1 MMRLFCTLEGI
12 GLERARRASLGVLLC
27 CLANSSLLGQTSQ
40 APYDVQKLR
49 ANHRLEEARV
59 EEFFRKQIPK
69 EAYLP
74 DGSVDISNPEWQK
87 INKQAAR
94 TQRRLGE
101 RYNALERRPEIYD
114 QAVRETGAQLHNTGS
129 DPKAIHADMDFTP
142 ETYADGQKLT
152 EHLRKKGFTI
162 DTSNPARWEIPELDA
177 VIWKPYPNEP
187 TGSSAKDAFVAQ
199 KARPG
204 SDAYA
209 PGGAMEKVSP
219 YGVKGEHGAALGNVK
234 KGLDARADLAAGRGD
249 STINLKEQ
257 AKAAWKA
264 TEWTGTP
271 MEPELKAI
279 AENLKGYKG
288 PADAGVY
295 NRGDSP
301 EIQAEKIQH
310 LEERIDGAYKDA
322 LKEGARK
329 GARRNAIR
337 KQLAQDALRAGDVE
351 TYTSIRERII
361 NDVAS
366 NEVTMQAMAEDY
378 PAATKK
384 LTGVDRGTPGGKE
397 ELLAGKSRVAREL
410 MTGARE
416 PLPGEA
422 VAPLIDRF
430 KGLGRD
436 ALRTAGEILD
446 TALPA
451 RARNF
456 GGKTLTGMFGAGIVS
471 AGYMA
476 EQDASIAEGRRAT
489 PHGAALEVLKG
500 FTATPFQHATEITE
514 GEILKSDAA
523 KESRWWAAW
532 RALGEVGAEM
542 SGHNMSR
549 GILHEELLKEAERAR
564 ELGRDPHE
572 WAGKVRAGIRVAGE
586 FTLMNPIFE
595 VFTRDFDA
603 ERKAAQTERDLA
615 DYARANLDDQ
625 LETVRSIQDEMQT
638 LLEGGNLDDPSVR
651 QRLNRQLERFTKA
664 REHLEKTHA
673 GIGGQIGFDNPNVAR
688 IKNTL
693 EGWPDPD
700 ALGNVIAEATKPREP
715 LPDDDFDLDDL
726 LAEVEEWDRENG
738 WGESESAGTESE
750 NAGAGSGWT
759 RKGDLETLSANP
771 EGGQPVFDP
780 GAAADTAFYPGPA
793 AAGGPRAEQL
803 IQSAESAAGRCDFR
817 TVHSVAGDLST
828 YYPGH
833 PWLSGRYPR
842 IQRDEA
848 NYQAAQSSLSQARNV
863 LQRPEPTN
871 GDIQQAAQI
880 TLQAQ
885 NIAPPCMSQQVSML
899 NGPISQAQQAVQ
911 ARNRANRRA
920 GMQSLLGALVSVQS
934 SISSGRTATAYQPP
948 YLPNSGLPALTSAIS
963 QATGGA
969 TVPSAGAAP
978 GGGASPG
985 GGSAAPNCNSCLIG
999 TFIAGNTYPY
1009 LFEFTYPLRN
1019 QGGCTSGRV
1028 RTYEVITFSPDEDSN
1043 GNPLRHAN
1051 SSAARYMQAKRGYG
1065 GVRARQVCG
1074 PCGSASQAR
1083 AAMSR
1088 LCPRPAHNMSVG
1100 PGGATIDG
1108 RRISP

>member
-1 MMRLFCTLEGI
+1 M
-12 GLERARRASLGVLLC
+12 
-27 CLANSSLLGQTSQ
+27 N
-40 APYDVQKLR
+40 
-49 ANHRLEEARV
+49 N
-59 EEFFRKQIPK
+59 
-69 EAYLP
+69 
-74 DGSVDISNPEWQK
+74 
-87 INKQAAR
+87 
-94 TQRRLGE
+94 
-101 RYNALERRPEIYD
+101 
-114 QAVRETGAQLHNTGS
+114 GA
-129 DPKAIHADMDFTP
+129 I
-142 ETYADGQKLT
+142 
-152 EHLRKKGFTI
+152 
-162 DTSNPARWEIPELDA
+162 
-177 VIWKPYPNEP
+177 
-187 TGSSAKDAFVAQ
+187 
-199 KARPG
+199 
-204 SDAYA
+204 
-209 PGGAMEKVSP
+209 SP
-219 YGVKGEHGAALGNVK
+219 YGAPGEHGAAVGNVNK
-234 KGLDARADLAAGRGD
+234 ALNARADLKAGRGNA
-249 STINLKEQ
+249 TINLKEQ

-264 TEWTGTP
+264 SEWTGSE
-271 MEPELKAI
+271 MEPELKAV
-279 AENLKGYKG
+279 AEKLKAYLG
-288 PADAGVY
+288 PEDAGVY

-301 EIQAEKIQH
+301 EVKAKKIQQF
-310 LEERIDGAYKDA
+310 EEGIDTA
-322 LKEGARK
+322 LKNAVEEGARK

-337 KQLAQDALRAGDVE
+337 EQLANDALRAGDVE

-366 NEVTMQAMAEDY
+366 NEVTIQAMAEDY

-384 LTGVDRGTPGGKE
+384 LTGIDADTPAGKE
-397 ELLAGKSRVAREL
+397 ELLRGKSRVAREV

-422 VAPLIDRF
+422 VTPLLDRV
-430 KGLGRD
+430 KGFGRD
-436 ALRTAGEILD
+436 TLRTAGEILD

-471 AGYMA
+471 AGYIA
-476 EQDASIAEGRRAT
+476 EQDASIEEGRRAT

-500 FTATPFQHATEITE
+500 FTATPFQHAKEITE

-595 VFTRDFDA
+595 VFSRDFDA

-625 LETVRSIQDEMQT
+625 LETVQSVQNEIQT
-638 LLEGGNLDDPSVR
+638 LLEAGNLDDPSVR

-715 LPDDDFDLDDL
+715 LPDDDFDLEDL
-726 LAEVEEWDRENG
+726 LAEVEQWDREHG
-738 WGESESAGTESE
+738 WGESEGAGTESE

-771 EGGQPVFDP
+771 QGGQPVFDP
-780 GAAADTAFYPGPA
+780 GTGADTAFDPRPA
-793 AAGGPRAEQL
+793 AASGPAAEQL

-817 TVHSVAGDLST
+817 TMHGMAGDLAAS
-828 YYPGH
+828 YPGH
-833 PWLSGRYPR
+833 PWLSGRYPQL
-842 IQRDEA
+842 QRDEA

-880 TLQAQ
+880 ALQAQ
-885 NIAPPCMSQQVSML
+885 SIAPPCMSQQVSML

-948 YLPNSGLPALTSAIS
+948 YSPNSGLSTLTSVIS

-969 TVPSAGAAP
+969 TVPS
-978 GGGASPG
+978 GGASPSGGVSPG
-985 GGSAAPNCNSCLIG
+985 GGGAAPNCNSCLIG

-1009 LFEFTYPLRN
+1009 LFEFTYSFRN
-1019 QGGCTSGRV
+1019 QGGCTNGRT
-1028 RTYEVITFSPDEDSN
+1028 RMYEVITFSPDEDSN
-1043 GNPLRHAN
+1043 GNPLRHSN
-1051 SSAARYMQAKRGYG
+1051 SSAARYLQAKRGYG
-1065 GVRARQVCG
+1065 GVRARQICG
-1074 PCGSASQAR
+1074 PCGSVSQAR
-1083 AAMSR
+1083 AAVSR
-1088 LCPRPAHNMSVG
+1088 LCPRPAHNISVG